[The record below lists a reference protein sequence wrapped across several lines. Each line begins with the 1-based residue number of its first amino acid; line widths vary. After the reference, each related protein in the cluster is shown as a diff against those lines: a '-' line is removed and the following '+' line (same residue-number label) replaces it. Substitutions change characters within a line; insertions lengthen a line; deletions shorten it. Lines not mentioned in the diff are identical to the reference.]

1 MILKNIYKGF
11 EKYLRIF
18 EKKAVDN
25 LFSQFCVA
33 QTIGLISALSQWIIA
48 LLLDNL
54 VLESVKICLLL

>member
-33 QTIGLISALSQWIIA
+33 QTIGLISALSQWIA

>member
-11 EKYLRIF
+11 EKYFRIF

-33 QTIGLISALSQWIIA
+33 QTIGLISALSQWIA

-54 VLESVKICLLL
+54 V